1 MMRALRAALLTVYDY
16 LVVYLGVTWLGVLCL
31 AWTPVALLVLPL
43 LAEQRGRA
51 LGRYAIMRAF
61 RFYLASLSLSRR
73 FSFDLEALDA
83 LRNETSLIIAPNH
96 PSLLDAVMV
105 ISRLPNVACVLK
117 VELMNNLFLGA
128 GARLARYICNKPAR
142 RMVREAIADF
152 DSGSHLLLFPEGSR
166 TAGPGLALKGSIAL
180 IAQHAQVPV
189 QTVVI
194 ESTNPAYLGKG
205 WPLFRKPPL
214 PIHYRLR
221 LGRRFPAPQ
230 NAQRFM
236 SELEHYFRD
245 ELLPPAHAPA
255 AGFAPTP
262 SDLSS
267 EHEAAGR

>member
-1 MMRALRAALLTVYDY
+1 MRAAMRLLLTVYDY
-16 LVVYLGVTWLGVLCL
+16 LVIYLGVAWLGILCL
-31 AWTPVALLVLPL
+31 AWTPVALLIYPL
-43 LAEQRGRA
+43 LSERRGQA
-51 LGRYAIMRAF
+51 LGRWFVTLAF
-61 RFYLASLSLSRR
+61 RLYLASLTLSRR
-73 FSFDLEALDA
+73 FSFDLAALDS
-83 LRNETSLIIAPNH
+83 LRHEPSLIIAPNH
-96 PSLLDAVMV
+96 PSMLDAVMV

-117 VELMNNLFLGA
+117 TELMNNIFLGA
-128 GARLARYICNKPAR
+128 GARLARYIRNMPVR
-142 RMVREAIADF
+142 GMVQQSMQDF
-152 DSGSHLLLFPEGSR
+152 ASGSHLLLFPEGSR